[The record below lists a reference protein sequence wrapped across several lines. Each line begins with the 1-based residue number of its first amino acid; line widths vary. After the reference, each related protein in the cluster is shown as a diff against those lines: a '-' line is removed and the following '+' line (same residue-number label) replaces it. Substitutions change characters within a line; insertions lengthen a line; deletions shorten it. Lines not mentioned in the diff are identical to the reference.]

1 LDKNYLLAFKK
12 NIINLK
18 KILVITYYW
27 PPSGGPGVQ
36 RVLKY
41 CKYLPKYG
49 WEPIIL
55 TVLDGDFPVLDE
67 SLGLEVEN
75 FKVFKTKSFS
85 FHKLFNFL
93 NKKKNTPTFQL
104 SSSDKDSLFVRLS
117 RWIRLNIIIP
127 DGRIG
132 WLPQAVKK
140 GNRIISQHKI
150 DAIFSSAP
158 PYTTHLIA
166 KSLSLSNKIP
176 WVADFRDPW
185 TDRFYNYE
193 NKRWWLAQKLDKYL
207 EHSVIKNADKCITVS
222 TTISRYYKKPF
233 KVIHN
238 GYDEDD
244 FSNIVPYKNKNIVIS
259 YLGTMTK
266 SQNPKRFFEVISKQ
280 NIDQIKYQ
288 IDLIG
293 NIHPD
298 IQDYIMTKG
307 YDRFVILKP
316 YVDHQEAIKK
326 MVNSN
331 FLLLVIPNTKK
342 NKGIV
347 TGKLFE
353 YIRSMTKI
361 LMIGP
366 QNCDAA
372 TIISD
377 TNSGR
382 CFDFE
387 DRERIVKYL
396 NSGPYTETKNYEKY
410 SRDKLTFKLSE
421 LFEEVAQNNDT

>member
-49 WEPIIL
+49 WQPIIL
-55 TVLDGDFPVLDE
+55 TVSEGDFPVLDE
-67 SLGLEVEN
+67 SLKSEVKN
-75 FKVFKTKSFS
+75 LKIFKSKSLS
-85 FHKLFNFL
+85 LHKIFNSL
-93 NKKKNTPTFQL
+93 IGKKNTPTFQL
-104 SSSDKDSLFVRLS
+104 SSSDKDSLFIKFA
-117 RWIRLNIIIP
+117 RWIRLNFIIP
-127 DGRIG
+127 DGRVG
-132 WLPQAVKK
+132 WYPSAVRE
-140 GNRIISQHKI
+140 GNKIINKHKI
-150 DAIFSSAP
+150 DVIFSSAP
-158 PYTTHLIA
+158 PYTAHLIA
-166 KSLSLSNKIP
+166 KKLSLKNKIP

-193 NKRWWLAQKLDKYL
+193 NKRWYLTEKLDKYL
-207 EHSVIKNADKCITVS
+207 ENSVIKNASKCITVS
-222 TTISRYYKKPF
+222 DQISKSYTKPF
-233 KVIHN
+233 NVIFN

-244 FSNIVPYKNKNIVIS
+244 FLNINSTKRKKVTIS

-266 SQNPKRFFEVISKQ
+266 SQSPDCFFKAISLLNK
-280 NIDQIKYQ
+280 NNNHYK
-288 IDLIG
+288 IDLVG

-298 IQDYIMTKG
+298 IKFFIEQKG
-307 YDRFVILKP
+307 YGNFIKVKSYIEHSK
-316 YVDHQEAIKK
+316 AIQA
-326 MVNSN
+326 MINSQ

-361 LMIGP
+361 ILIGP
-366 QNCDAA
+366 KDSDASKILKETNA
-372 TIISD
+372 GESFDYLNVKGII
-377 TNSGR
+377 
-382 CFDFE
+382 
-387 DRERIVKYL
+387 KYL
-396 NSGPYTETKNYEKY
+396 SSNEKIVTKNFEKY
-410 SRDKLTFKLSE
+410 SRENLTKNLVRI
-421 LFEEVAQNNDT
+421 LNDAAY

>member
-1 LDKNYLLAFKK
+1 MDKNYLLAFKK

-41 CKYLPKYG
+41 CKYFPKYG

-55 TVLDGDFPVLDE
+55 TVSDGDFPVLDE

-93 NKKKNTPTFQL
+93 NKKSNTPTFQL
-104 SSSDKDSLFVRLS
+104 SSSDKDSLFVRFS

-132 WLPQAVKK
+132 WFPGAVKK
-140 GNRIISQHKI
+140 GNSIISQHKI

-158 PYTTHLIA
+158 PYTAHLIA
-166 KSLSLSNKIP
+166 KRLSLSNKIP

-222 TTISRYYKKPF
+222 RTISKYYKKPF
-233 KVIHN
+233 EVIHN

-244 FSNIVPYKNKNIVIS
+244 FLNIIPYKNKNIVIS

-298 IQDYIMTKG
+298 IHEYIMARG
-307 YDRFVILKP
+307 YNKFVSLKP
-316 YVDHQEAIKK
+316 YLNHQEAIQK

-366 QNCDAA
+366 QNSDAA

-377 TNSGR
+377 TNSGK

-387 DRERIVKYL
+387 DREGIIKYL
-396 NSGPYTETKNYEKY
+396 NSSSNTEAKNYEKY

-421 LFEEVAQNNDT
+421 LFEEIAKTQ

>member
-1 LDKNYLLAFKK
+1 MDKNYLLAFKK

-55 TVLDGDFPVLDE
+55 TVSDGDFPVLDE

-93 NKKKNTPTFQL
+93 NKKSNTPTFQL
-104 SSSDKDSLFVRLS
+104 SSSDKDSFFVRFS

-132 WLPQAVKK
+132 WLFGALKK
-140 GNRIISQHKI
+140 GNSIISQHKI

-158 PYTTHLIA
+158 PYTAHLIA
-166 KSLSLSNKIP
+166 KRLSLSNKIP

-307 YDRFVILKP
+307 YDRFVSLKP
-316 YVDHQEAIKK
+316 YVDHQEAIKI
-326 MVNSN
+326 MVNST
-331 FLLLVIPNTKK
+331 FLLLVIPNTRK

-366 QNCDAA
+366 QNADAA
-372 TIISD
+372 KIISD

-396 NSGPYTETKNYEKY
+396 NSCSNTETKNYEKY
-410 SRDKLTFKLSE
+410 SRDRLTFELSK
-421 LFEEVAQNNDT
+421 LFEEVAQNNET

>member
-1 LDKNYLLAFKK
+1 M
-12 NIINLK
+12 K

-55 TVLDGDFPVLDE
+55 TVSEGDFPVLDK

-85 FHKLFNFL
+85 FHKIFNFL
-93 NKKKNTPTFQL
+93 NKKSNTPTFQL
-104 SSSDKDSLFVRLS
+104 SSSDKDSLFVRFS

-132 WLPQAVKK
+132 WLPGAIKK
-140 GNRIISQHKI
+140 GNSIISQHKI
-150 DAIFSSAP
+150 DVIFSSAP

-176 WVADFRDPW
+176 WIADFRDPW

-193 NKRWWLAQKLDKYL
+193 NKRWWPAQKLDKYL

-222 TTISRYYKKPF
+222 RTISKYYKKPF
-233 KVIHN
+233 EVIHN

-244 FSNIVPYKNKNIVIS
+244 FSNIVPDKNKDIVIS

-280 NIDQIKYQ
+280 NIGQNKYQ
-288 IDLIG
+288 INLIG
-293 NIHPD
+293 NIHTD
-298 IQDYIMTKG
+298 IQEYIKGEG
-307 YDRFVILKP
+307 YDKFVSLKP
-316 YVDHQEAIKK
+316 YVNHQEAIQK

-331 FLLLVIPNTKK
+331 FLLLVIPNTIK
-342 NKGIV
+342 NEGII

-353 YIRSMTKI
+353 YIRSKTKI
-361 LMIGP
+361 IMIGP
-366 QNCDAA
+366 KNCDAA
-372 TIISD
+372 SIISD

-382 CFDFE
+382 WFDFE
-387 DRERIVKYL
+387 DREKIVKYL
-396 NSGPYTETKNYEKY
+396 NSSSYTQTKNFEKY
-410 SRDKLTFKLSE
+410 SRDKLTAKLSK

>member
-1 LDKNYLLAFKK
+1 M
-12 NIINLK
+12 K

-55 TVLDGDFPVLDE
+55 TVSEGDFPVLDE
-67 SLGLEVEN
+67 SLGSEAEK
-75 FKVFKTKSFS
+75 FKVFKVKSFS
-85 FHKLFNFL
+85 FHKIFNFL

-104 SSSDKDSLFVRLS
+104 SSSNKDSLFVRLS

-127 DGRIG
+127 DGRVG

-150 DAIFSSAP
+150 DVIFSSAP

-193 NKRWWLAQKLDKYL
+193 NKRLWLAQKLDKYL

-222 TTISRYYKKPF
+222 RTISKYYKKPF
-233 KVIHN
+233 EVIHN

-280 NIDQIKYQ
+280 NTNQIKYQ

-298 IQDYIMTKG
+298 IQDYIMTQG
-307 YDRFVILKP
+307 YDLSLIHISEPTRP
-316 YVDHQEAIKK
+316 Y
-326 MVNSN
+326 
-331 FLLLVIPNTKK
+331 
-342 NKGIV
+342 
-347 TGKLFE
+347 
-353 YIRSMTKI
+353 
-361 LMIGP
+361 
-366 QNCDAA
+366 
-372 TIISD
+372 
-377 TNSGR
+377 
-382 CFDFE
+382 
-387 DRERIVKYL
+387 
-396 NSGPYTETKNYEKY
+396 
-410 SRDKLTFKLSE
+410 
-421 LFEEVAQNNDT
+421 

>member
-1 LDKNYLLAFKK
+1 MDKNYLLAFKK

-55 TVLDGDFPVLDE
+55 TVSEGDFPVLDE

-85 FHKLFNFL
+85 FHKIFNYL
-93 NKKKNTPTFQL
+93 NKKSNTPTFQL
-104 SSSDKDSLFVRLS
+104 SSSDKDSLFVRFS

-132 WLPQAVKK
+132 WLPGAVKK
-140 GNRIISQHKI
+140 GNSIIGQHKI

-185 TDRFYNYE
+185 IDRFYNYE

-222 TTISRYYKKPF
+222 RTISKYYKKSF
-233 KVIHN
+233 EVIHN

-280 NIDQIKYQ
+280 NIGQIKYQ

-298 IQDYIMTKG
+298 IQKYIMTQG
-307 YDRFVILKP
+307 YDRFVSLKP

-353 YIRSMTKI
+353 YIRSMKKI

-372 TIISD
+372 AIISD

-396 NSGPYTETKNYEKY
+396 NSSSYTETENYEKY
-410 SRDKLTFKLSE
+410 SRDKLTFKLSQ
-421 LFEEVAQNNDT
+421 LFEEVVQNNDA